1 MKRTEAPKPAPVAAA
16 QDELVDLAT
25 WVRGY
30 TTAQSRGLFITER
43 RANFAEAPPSL
54 YLETTIVSY
63 LTARTNRDALI
74 ARRQT
79 ITRRWWY
86 AYRAR
91 HVSFVS
97 DVVREE
103 SQRGDPH
110 ASARRLEVLSTFAE
124 VHSTA
129 HSYELANRVLAAC
142 KLPTDVYDD
151 AHHVAI
157 AALNGIEALLTWN
170 CAHLANP
177 HIIPFIRRACE
188 AYGYAAPVIHTPEQ
202 LIGACAY
209 ERASS

>member
-1 MKRTEAPKPAPVAAA
+1 MKRTEAPNPFPVAPAR
-16 QDELVDLAT
+16 DELVELAA

-30 TTAQSRGLFITER
+30 TTAQSRGLAITER
-43 RANFAEAPPSL
+43 RANFAETPPSL

-63 LTARTNRDALI
+63 LTARMRRDALI
-74 ARRQT
+74 ARRQA
-79 ITRRWWY
+79 ITRRWWH
-86 AYRAR
+86 AYRTR

-103 SQRGDPH
+103 SQRGDPQ
-110 ASARRLEVLSTFAE
+110 AAARRLEVLATFAE
-124 VHSTA
+124 IHSNA
-129 HSYELANRVLAAC
+129 RSYELADRVLALC
-142 KLPTDVYDD
+142 KLPADAHAD

-157 AALNGIEALLTWN
+157 AALNGIEVLLTWN

-177 HIIPFIRRACE
+177 HIIPVIRRACE

>member
-1 MKRTEAPKPAPVAAA
+1 MKRTEAPNPFPIAPA
-16 QDELVDLAT
+16 QDELVDLAV

-30 TTAQSRGLFITER
+30 TTAQSRGLAITER
-43 RANFAEAPPSL
+43 RANFAETPPSL

-63 LTARTNRDALI
+63 LTARTSRDTLI
-74 ARRQT
+74 ARHQT
-79 ITRRWWY
+79 LTRRWWH
-86 AYRAR
+86 AYRTR

-103 SQRGDPH
+103 SRRGDPQ

-142 KLPTDVYDD
+142 KLPTDAHED

-157 AALNGIEALLTWN
+157 AALNGIEVLLTWN

-177 HIIPFIRRACE
+177 HIIPVIRRACE
-188 AYGYAAPVIHTPEQ
+188 AYGYAAPVILTPEQ
-202 LIGACAY
+202 LIGACVY
-209 ERASS
+209 GRPGS